1 MTWDVIVA
9 GGGPAG
15 LMAAIAAAEAGAR
28 VALLERGP
36 TLGGKLPASGGG
48 QGNVTH
54 SGEVAD
60 LLPHYGGGEKP
71 GEARRFLRPALYAFS
86 NRDLMAW
93 LEERGVSTVEDP
105 DGRVFPR
112 SRKAEDVLELLL
124 AEARTRRVGLRVGVR
139 VGSVWVVGGG
149 LSAFAEGARTPLARG
164 RALVLA
170 TGGPSYGGT
179 GDGYRIAASLGHRVV
194 PPRPALVPLRIERR
208 AFAPFSLC
216 AGVALRGAR
225 VTFLRGGTR
234 IAEREGDVLFTHRG
248 LSGPAV
254 LDLSRHALPG
264 DVVRI
269 PLLPGCG
276 TPREAEEKI
285 LAEIASHGR
294 RAAANLL
301 RGLGVPGCLARA
313 LLLAAGLD
321 PETRGAQ
328 IPRDERRRLAEG
340 LALGMGFPVRALG
353 GWDEAM
359 AVAGGVALG
368 EVDPR
373 TLESRIVPG
382 LFFAGEIL
390 DVDGDTGGY
399 NLQAAF
405 STGFLAGKSAAR
417 RARGR
422 SGRKVPPDEGRR
434 PAREP
439 DPHPWKRPQG
449 KLRRTPRP
457 G

>member
-1 MTWDVIVA
+1 MTGDVIVV

-28 VALLERGP
+28 VVLLERGNS
-36 TLGGKLPASGGG
+36 LGGKLPASGGG

-54 SGEVAD
+54 GGDVAD
-60 LLPHYGGGEKP
+60 LLPRYRGGEKP
-71 GEARRFLRPALYAFS
+71 GEAGRFLRPALYAFS
-86 NRDLMAW
+86 NRDLVAW
-93 LEERGVSTVEDP
+93 LEARGVPTVEEP

-112 SRKAEDVLELLL
+112 SRRAEDVVELLL
-124 AEARTRRVGLRVGVR
+124 AEVRTRKVGLRLGVR
-139 VGSVWVVGGG
+139 VGSVWVEGGG
-149 LSAFAEGARTPLARG
+149 LSAFAQGARTPLARG
-164 RALVLA
+164 KALVLA

-225 VTFLRGGTR
+225 VTLLRGGTR
-234 IAEREGDVLFTHRG
+234 VAEREGDVLFTHRG

-254 LDLSRHALPG
+254 LDLSRDALPG
-264 DVVRI
+264 DLVRV
-269 PLLPGCG
+269 PLLPGG
-276 TPREAEEKI
+276 GDARETEEK
-285 LAEIASHGR
+285 LLEEVSSHGR

-301 RGLGVPGCLARA
+301 RALGVPACLARA

-321 PETRGAQ
+321 PETKGAE
-328 IPRDERRRLAEG
+328 IPREARRRLAEG
-340 LALGMGFPVRALG
+340 LASGVGFPVRALG

-373 TLESRIVPG
+373 TLQSRIVHG
-382 LFFAGEIL
+382 LFFAGEVL
-390 DVDGDTGGY
+390 DVDGETGGY

-405 STGFLAGKSAAR
+405 STGFLAGRSAAR
-417 RARGR
+417 RALAR

-449 KLRRTPRP
+449 KLRRPP
-457 G
+457 PSG